1 MTKFLK
7 IIYSFGVLLL
17 LSGIAF
23 PLSAAAETA
32 VSDYDLSDY
41 NNSLSSLKPSKKKAP
56 GQSYH
61 KIYKKKIFIDDSAS
75 LFIEED
81 LDDYNVS
88 FKSSNPDRLTVN
100 KISNNSC
107 EYTGVSA
114 GTAHIIVKIKSRSG
128 LFFMSRT
135 KTIKAKVSVAP
146 RAVSVRFRKSKYRM
160 APGQKKRIRTTLR
173 PSITTERPVYTSL
186 NPEIVTFSKKGVLR
200 AKTPGITYVT
210 ASISN
215 GMKVRC
221 KIIVKK
227 KADIKKGKISIL

>member
-23 PLSAAAETA
+23 PISAAAKTTTA
-32 VSDYDLSDY
+32 DYELQDY
-41 NNSLSSLKPSKKKAP
+41 RNSFSALKSVKKKAP

-61 KIYKKKIFIDDSAS
+61 KIYKKKIFIETSAN

-81 LDDYNVS
+81 LDNYDVS
-88 FKSSNPDRLTVN
+88 FRSSNPDRLTVN
-100 KISNNSC
+100 ETSNNSC
-107 EYTGVSA
+107 EYTGLSA

-128 LFFMSRT
+128 LFFMNRT
-135 KTIKAKVSVAP
+135 KTIKAKVTIAP

-160 APGQKKRIRTTLR
+160 VPGQKKQIRTTLR

-200 AKTPGITYVT
+200 AKAPGITYVT

-215 GMKVRC
+215 GMKARC

-227 KADIKKGKISIL
+227 KKRVNI